1 MEVDMFDDDESEET
15 EAVAADNHDD
25 NPEEVSIPPDPDT
38 VPITETLNEAP
49 SSNDN
54 SDPNQEV
61 IEESE
66 EESDAMDNDHLRNV
80 AVNDPVQKWQTL
92 ID

>member
-1 MEVDMFDDDESEET
+1 MSLRVIKRGPHSRETDESFTDEEGRHHKRVQRVLI
-15 EAVAADNHDD
+15 EGNA
-25 NPEEVSIPPDPDT
+25 EESV
-38 VPITETLNEAP
+38 EYYE
-49 SSNDN
+49 
-54 SDPNQEV
+54 EV